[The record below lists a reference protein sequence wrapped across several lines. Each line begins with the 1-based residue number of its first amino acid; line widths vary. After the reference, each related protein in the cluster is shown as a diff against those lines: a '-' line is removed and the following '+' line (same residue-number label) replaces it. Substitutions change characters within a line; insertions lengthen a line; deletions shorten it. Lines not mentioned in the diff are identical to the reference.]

1 MGTFVKCDTCASQT
15 DLSVNFISQMKILQV
30 RLRMFEQ
37 ANNLSKFKNPFNNVN
52 LSLVVI
58 LLAFT
63 CLHISVQGIAL
74 PRGLLFPYISMGLEV
89 PSMMASFVYTNP
101 EARAH
106 MRRRWNGLSL
116 REDHRGRWWIAI
128 LCCLDDR
135 WSGMQW
141 RRREIRKLT
150 TGSSPSAEK
159 PQHVLVIV
167 SVSWWWQYSFVVV
180 ETKKSCRNLQRMI
193 MNLLWIFRWRQ
204 RSCQRLWSHVG
215 GSWNWG
221 WHWWPD
227 QGEYHSMLF
236 GKAMRQDMKY
246 KFSAFNTQ
254 WHLRCDNPRLIM
266 WFKFTRSPEM
276 EVKAL

>member
-1 MGTFVKCDTCASQT
+1 MGSFVKCDTCASQT

-116 REDHRGRWWIAI
+116 REDHRGRWWITI

-141 RRREIRKLT
+141 SRREIRKLT

-167 SVSWWWQYSFVVV
+167 SVSSILMMTIFICGGW
-180 ETKKSCRNLQRMI
+180 TK
-193 MNLLWIFRWRQ
+193 
-204 RSCQRLWSHVG
+204 
-215 GSWNWG
+215 
-221 WHWWPD
+221 
-227 QGEYHSMLF
+227 
-236 GKAMRQDMKY
+236 
-246 KFSAFNTQ
+246 
-254 WHLRCDNPRLIM
+254 
-266 WFKFTRSPEM
+266 
-276 EVKAL
+276 EVLS